1 MCLRECCECECWGL
15 GCCVGFYVCACCVSE
30 CWGLGCRVLQFGVVE
45 GVADECCVGVCCVHG
60 WCVDG
65 CYDNVSGQGGMV
77 VCYACMVLWVVDG
90 SF

>member
-1 MCLRECCECECWGL
+1 M
-15 GCCVGFYVCACCVSE
+15 GFYVCACCVSE

-90 SF
+90 SVNVCCVGEYYV

>member
-1 MCLRECCECECWGL
+1 M
-15 GCCVGFYVCACCVSE
+15 
-30 CWGLGCRVLQFGVVE
+30 
-45 GVADECCVGVCCVHG
+45 GVCCVHG

-90 SF
+90 SVNVCCVGEYYV